1 MARADGDTLKVGA
14 RVAAAQDLPGIPAGT
29 AGRGIL
35 RNDMPTARSWTRYR
49 VWFDTGATN
58 GTDIGSLDRSQLIAL
73 TRKGQP
79 VV

>member
-1 MARADGDTLKVGA
+1 
-14 RVAAAQDLPGIPAGT
+14 
-29 AGRGIL
+29 
-35 RNDMPTARSWTRYR
+35 

>member
-1 MARADGDTLKVGA
+1 M
-14 RVAAAQDLPGIPAGT
+14 
-29 AGRGIL
+29 IL